1 MYRRS
6 ATPFPATTQLRRDEM
21 ENRSRPN
28 PADPHGPEAELAAR
42 LAENNFREAAARRA
56 AYDKIEARAAEIEE
70 RERALAAREQ
80 LIRALE
86 NRLEDSRRR
95 LEARLQQVKERPTAT
110 GFRPQFSVPSIDE
123 SYFDAGSFVDEDEW
137 WAPQLGKPPPLLA
150 A

>member
-1 MYRRS
+1 MD
-6 ATPFPATTQLRRDEM
+6 TQTSTGIAGNVASLRLYVAA
-21 ENRSRPN
+21 SLST
-28 PADPHGPEAELAAR
+28 ADLAVAINQFV
-42 LAENNFREAAARRA
+42 AENNFREAAARRA
-56 AYDKIEARAAEIEE
+56 VYDSIDSRAAEIEE

-95 LEARLQQVKERPTAT
+95 LEERLQQVKERPATA

-137 WAPQLGKPPPLLA
+137 WSRQLGKPPRLVA